1 MFNNKQKT
9 DDLCEVGCA
18 AKGFAVG
25 AENADE
31 VIFGL
36 LKWAGKGADRA
47 SENSDKKCS
56 ILQHFVCE
64 PLKIGIIEVQQIGL
78 ILQRFDCVQ

>member
-56 ILQHFVCE
+56 ISVVSRW
-64 PLKIGIIEVQQIGL
+64 KSGAKKYSKTG
-78 ILQRFDCVQ
+78 

>member
-1 MFNNKQKT
+1 VFNNKQKT
-9 DDLCEVGCA
+9 DDLCEAGCA

-36 LKWAGKGADRA
+36 LK
-47 SENSDKKCS
+47 
-56 ILQHFVCE
+56 
-64 PLKIGIIEVQQIGL
+64 
-78 ILQRFDCVQ
+78 